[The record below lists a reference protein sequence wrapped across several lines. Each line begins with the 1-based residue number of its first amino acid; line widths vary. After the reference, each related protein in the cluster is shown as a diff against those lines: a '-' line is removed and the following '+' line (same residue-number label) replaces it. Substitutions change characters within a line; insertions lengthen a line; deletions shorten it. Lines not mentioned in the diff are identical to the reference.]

1 MKLDTKNLR
10 QNRTLKVLANQ
21 RNSELLAEAR
31 QQNLELR
38 ETLEM
43 LQSESQTKSK
53 VRLLSCN
60 EGCTPVLSARPGAF
74 FRKIKTKSS

>member
-31 QQNLELR
+31 QQNLELI
-38 ETLEM
+38 ETLKM
-43 LQSESQTKSK
+43 LQLESESKSK
-53 VRLLSCN
+53 VKFLL
-60 EGCTPVLSARPGAF
+60 
-74 FRKIKTKSS
+74 